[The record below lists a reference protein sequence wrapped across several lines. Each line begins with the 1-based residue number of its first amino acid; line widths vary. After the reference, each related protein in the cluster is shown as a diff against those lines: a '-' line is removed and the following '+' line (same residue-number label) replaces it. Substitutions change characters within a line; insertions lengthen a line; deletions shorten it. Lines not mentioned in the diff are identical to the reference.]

1 MNIENVRV
9 GSVLISDELAVCPLS
24 ILLDSG
30 VNVVAADDKGF
41 RLQRRW
47 AGYNGEEFYLTRD
60 ALTRSHWILA
70 TEGTV

>member
-9 GSVLISDELAVCPLS
+9 GSVLISDELAVCPLP

-30 VNVVAADDKGF
+30 VNVVAVDDKGF

-47 AGYNGEEFYLTRD
+47 ADYNGEEFYLTRD

-70 TEGTV
+70 PKGTV